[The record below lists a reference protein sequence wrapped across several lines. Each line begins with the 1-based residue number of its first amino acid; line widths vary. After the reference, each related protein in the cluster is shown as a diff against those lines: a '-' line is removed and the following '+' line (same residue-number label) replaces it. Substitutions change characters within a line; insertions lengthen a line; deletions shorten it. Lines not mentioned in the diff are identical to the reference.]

1 LKTRALIWTIAV
13 CFFAALLAAMPCM
26 AQEAQPPAGEV
37 TADLWPRIID
47 EGGVRYTIFQP
58 QLDSW
63 DGYNYAAHAAVSVL
77 PAEGEAG
84 AAADSVA
91 GDKWKLPAHSI
102 SEILSTNRF
111 KEARK

>member
-1 LKTRALIWTIAV
+1 
-13 CFFAALLAAMPCM
+13 M
-26 AQEAQPPAGEV
+26 AQEQPQAGEV
-37 TADLWPRIID
+37 TPDPWPRIID
-47 EGGVRYTIFQP
+47 EGGVKYTIFQP
-58 QLDSW
+58 QLDRW
-63 DGYNYAAHAAVSVL
+63 DGYRFAAHAAVSSL